1 MINDEAITGDVIAA
15 LAASPDVRATE
26 IRVHTVQGHVR
37 LVGAVD
43 TVDQKTT
50 ATQIALHIPGV
61 KAVESDLAVASDG
74 DISDLELQR
83 EEEEQFA
90 EEGLSVGARVNEGT
104 VFLEGVVR
112 SAGDEKR
119 AIEIAG
125 SVQGVREVV
134 SDLEIAAGRPRD
146 NIGLADDVAEALSND
161 PRLEILRLEVR
172 SKDGEVCLYGEVRDS
187 DQKHIATGVAESV
200 PGVKRVENHLKLH
213 KPAF

>member
-15 LAASPDVRATE
+15 LAASPDVRATGM
-26 IRVHTVQGHVR
+26 RVHTAQGHVR
-37 LVGAVD
+37 LVGVVD
-43 TVDQKTT
+43 TIDQKTT
-50 ATQIALHIPGV
+50 ATQIALHVPGV

-74 DISDLELQR
+74 DISNLELQR

-90 EEGLSVGARVNEGT
+90 EEGLSAGARVNEGT
-104 VFLEGVVR
+104 VFLEGVVQ
-112 SAGDEKR
+112 SVGDEKK
-119 AIEIAG
+119 AIEVAG

-134 SDLEIAAGRPRD
+134 SDLQIAARRPRD
-146 NIGLADDVAEALSND
+146 DIGLVDDVAEALSND

-172 SKDGEVCLYGEVRDS
+172 SKDGEVSLYGEVRDS
-187 DQKHIATGVAESV
+187 DQKSIATGVAESV